1 MPSSLFGPRTTI
13 PTTSS
18 PQIGNKFQPPANL
31 GQIKGLMSMMQNGGN
46 LQSMLQSLMASN
58 PQIGQVMNLVQQYNG
73 DAKSAFYDLA
83 KQKGVDPNEIINM
96 LK

>member
-1 MPSSLFGPRTTI
+1 M
-13 PTTSS
+13 
-18 PQIGNKFQPPANL
+18 A
-31 GQIKGLMSMMQNGGN
+31 MMQNGGN
-46 LQSMLQSLMASN
+46 PQSMLQSLLASN
-58 PQIGQVMNLVQQYNG
+58 PQLGQVMNLVQQYNG

>member
-58 PQIGQVMNLVQQYNG
+58 PQMEQVMNLITV
-73 DAKSAFYDLA
+73 
-83 KQKGVDPNEIINM
+83 M
-96 LK
+96 LNLLSMI